1 MRDMTIPSR
10 IAVLAS
16 GGGSNLQSIID
27 HFRTEPAHQAGAVVF
42 VGSNR
47 ADAGALERARA
58 AGVAAFVIGD
68 FRDGAALLAALRAAN
83 IDLLVLAGYLKLV
96 PNEVVHAFA
105 GRLLNVHPALLPAF
119 GGHGMYGQRVHTA
132 VIASGAKFTGVT
144 VHFVNEAFD
153 QGPIAAQWPVPVL
166 PDDTPQTLAVRVVR
180 LEHAF
185 FPAVIEAVASGAIT
199 MGADNRSVGS
209 IPAHSPFAPRDAQL
223 FFRPD

>member
-1 MRDMTIPSR
+1 MTIPSR

-16 GGGSNLQSIID
+16 GGGSNLQSIIE
-27 HFRTEPAHQAGAVVF
+27 HFRNEPASKAGVVVF

-47 ADAGALERARA
+47 ADAGALQRARA
-58 AGVAAFVIGD
+58 AGIATFVIAD
-68 FRDGAALLAALRAAN
+68 SSDGASLLAALRAAD
-83 IDLLVLAGYLKLV
+83 IDLLVLAGYLRLV

-105 GRLLNVHPALLPAF
+105 GRVLNVHPALLPAF

-144 VHFVNEAFD
+144 VHFVNEVFD
-153 QGPIAAQWPVPVL
+153 QGTIAAQWPVPVL
-166 PDDTPQTLAVRVVR
+166 PDDTPLTLAVRVVGI
-180 LEHAF
+180 EHAF